1 MLGKPRQPLKTT
13 KMKRKENENCVCAL
27 SIFTPSRIEVRHFF
41 ALKETSANQFV
52 IALYSKMGKRI
63 LEDICLR
70 KDPRGFCVH
79 DSQLALGWRLY

>member
-52 IALYSKMGKRI
+52 IALYRKWEKEFWKIFVYAKI
-63 LEDICLR
+63 LVASVYMTLSW
-70 KDPRGFCVH
+70 P
-79 DSQLALGWRLY
+79 